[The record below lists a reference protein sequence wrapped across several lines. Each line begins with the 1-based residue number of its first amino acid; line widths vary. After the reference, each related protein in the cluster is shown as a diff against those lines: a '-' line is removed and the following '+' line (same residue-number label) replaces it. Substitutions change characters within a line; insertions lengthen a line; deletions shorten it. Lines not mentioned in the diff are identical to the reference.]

1 MRSALDVTLLGMW
14 VPDSAS
20 PSSAPPTPI
29 PRLRPPARARR
40 GLEHLTR
47 APRQEAT
54 GEEGANIFGRP
65 DVHLRPLC
73 LGPCQARGC
82 TEVTERQWG
91 EPFHGSCVGGT
102 LLPPTECFPSAEGL
116 CGHSQASFP
125 SKLERAMAKACRAHS
140 GYR

>member
-1 MRSALDVTLLGMW
+1 MDDQMFISI
-14 VPDSAS
+14 PSAS
-20 PSSAPPTPI
+20 
-29 PRLRPPARARR
+29 ARAR
-40 GLEHLTR
+40 
-47 APRQEAT
+47 
-54 GEEGANIFGRP
+54 
-65 DVHLRPLC
+65 
-73 LGPCQARGC
+73 LGGY